1 MFRLGPHGPDGKRAR
16 DFPSD
21 GPHLARSRRPC
32 QLQKRGQ
39 LTQCPTMT
47 GLIKQ
52 LSEKSAYIGGLITIG
67 PCRRPPLRLQIQ
79 PLLCARIVYG
89 YLLRGFTAVNAGVSL
104 RLKLPLEA
112 SRRPFAHAHGSRAG
126 PIIRRPSHQVRQ
138 ALRVAWRLPCH
149 LEFSKSVMIPSAQEL
164 GPPANPE
171 RFNSPQSGLPRRGSR
186 GACSHANQGRTTARQ
201 HLVRLR
207 CWTPDTRLRDPKSSL
222 RRRAIPASRPGD
234 EEGFR

>member
-1 MFRLGPHGPDGKRAR
+1 MSCLRPKTIARTPMNVSTGPARPGRKESARFSFRWPELGSKP
-16 DFPSD
+16 PSL
-21 GPHLARSRRPC
+21 PVA
-32 QLQKRGQ
+32 KRGQ

-67 PCRRPPLRLQIQ
+67 LCRRPPLRLQIQ

-89 YLLRGFTAVNAGVSL
+89 YLLRRFTAVNAGVSL

-138 ALRVAWRLPCH
+138 ALRVAWRLPYH
-149 LEFSKSVMIPSAQEL
+149 LESRKSVMIPSSQEL
-164 GPPANPE
+164 GPPAS
-171 RFNSPQSGLPRRGSR
+171 FATSPSPL
-186 GACSHANQGRTTARQ
+186 TARA
-201 HLVRLR
+201 
-207 CWTPDTRLRDPKSSL
+207 PSL
-222 RRRAIPASRPGD
+222 APN
-234 EEGFR
+234 